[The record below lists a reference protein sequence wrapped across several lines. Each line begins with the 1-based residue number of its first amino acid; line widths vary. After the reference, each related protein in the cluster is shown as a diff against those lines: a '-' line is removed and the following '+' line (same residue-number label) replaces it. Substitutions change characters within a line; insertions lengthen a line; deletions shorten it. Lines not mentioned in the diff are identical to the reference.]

1 MVTGH
6 LVALT
11 LLSLAVPAQSDGSK
25 VPAWTVP
32 LDEFVGLLDARGVTF
47 IKGRGNALFLEA
59 KQRWLCLRREKDGI
73 HCYPWPAG
81 APRPYVDLDWNDDR
95 ETRLEAFIPGQRFE
109 MRVLPTRTGDPMLS
123 ISAVKCMTEFSD
135 ARMPPSRRPKP
146 HRKRCDRTVLPAG
159 TRLLSVKDELPLAIA
174 RAFAE
179 LPTLTNL
186 DVVAVTSV
194 EHDGSSLVS
203 IGETSEA
210 EGDSWTCQ
218 RSPGLK
224 RSCRETQLSAFDAIN
239 PASTLP
245 QGWLLDVNTSQGR
258 GGSSSLVWVSNLDGR
273 LTTAA
278 LAVGGTAAYGGA
290 CDRLPGYCVDIT
302 GHWTPWE
309 MLSPTCVKIGP
320 TVRWHATHVR
330 AQERWINEEILPP
343 PKRREAVAD
352 DLGDNDDDELGEAPA
367 PGTYRPSSN
376 GWQQLDCGP
385 GG

>member
-6 LVALT
+6 LAALA
-11 LLSLAVPAQSDGSK
+11 LLSLAVPTKSDDSK
-25 VPAWTVP
+25 VPAWAVP
-32 LDEFVGLLDARGVTF
+32 LDEFVGLLDVRGVTF
-47 IKGRGNALFLEA
+47 IEGSGNTLFLEA

-73 HCYPWPAG
+73 HCYPWPEG
-81 APRPYVDLDWNDDR
+81 APRPYFYLDWRDDR
-95 ETRLEAFIPGQRFE
+95 ETRLDAFIPDQRFA
-109 MRVLPTRTGDPMLS
+109 MRILPTRTGDPSLS
-123 ISAVKCMTEFSD
+123 IGAAKCMTECED
-135 ARMPPSRRPKP
+135 ARIPPSRRPKP

-179 LPTLTNL
+179 LPTSTDL

-203 IGETSEA
+203 IGETFEA

-224 RSCRETQLSAFDAIN
+224 RSCRQTQLSNFRAIN

-245 QGWLLDVNTSQGR
+245 QGWLLDVTISHGR
-258 GGSSSLVWVSNLDGR
+258 GGSSSLVWVTSHDGK
-273 LTTAA
+273 LETAT
-278 LAVGGTAAYGGA
+278 LNIGGTAAYGGG

-309 MLSPTCVKIGP
+309 ILSPTCVKIGS
-320 TVRWHATHVR
+320 TVRWRATHVR
-330 AQERWINEEILPP
+330 AQERWINEKILPP
-343 PKRREAVAD
+343 PKKRQAAD
-352 DLGDNDDDELGEAPA
+352 GDAGDNDEDELGEAPA

-376 GWQQLDCGP
+376 GWQEVDCGP